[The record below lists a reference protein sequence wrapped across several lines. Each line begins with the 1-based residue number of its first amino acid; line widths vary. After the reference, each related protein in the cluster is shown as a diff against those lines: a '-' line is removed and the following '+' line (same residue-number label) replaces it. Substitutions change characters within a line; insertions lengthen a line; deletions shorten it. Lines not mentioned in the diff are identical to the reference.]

1 MRTSAATTTLAAPEL
16 DFTEPSITAA
26 RAVADAIARNGA
38 LQRDT
43 LLWVMEQAYGGSSAD
58 GHWALRDAYDMLELA
73 QVLHL
78 AKADLPAQ
86 PGACL
91 GALIELV
98 SNLPTHT
105 VRSEEQIELQ
115 QFSTPAPIA
124 YLATLAARI
133 APTDLVLE
141 PSAGTGLLA
150 TFAHRAGARLVLNEI
165 DPTRAAMLAAAFP
178 GVAVT
183 RHDAELIHDLLAPA
197 IQPTAVLINP
207 PFSRSIG
214 RHADPLAAFR
224 HLRAAL
230 ARLCSG
236 GRCAAI
242 LPDRVDTSSR
252 AWAKATEGCSLTLH
266 LELPANAYAKH
277 GTAQPVKIM
286 VLEKGRGGEAPLI
299 RCTTLADALVAIAA
313 CTPAPA
319 PAPASAS
326 VVRAP
331 TRLAR
336 RAETRS
342 LLGTLGSKSVLKAP
356 APKPLRQAH
365 QPIDYTVF
373 AEPVP
378 TGEVEGVYLPYR
390 PSRVAI
396 PCASAHP
403 TALVESMAMGSI
415 TAPRPT
421 YVPTLSQTVVEAK
434 LLSDAQ
440 LETLIYAGDAFER
453 DTAGRFSPSE
463 EGLSVIPDPE
473 GRAYRTGF
481 FLGDGTGVGK
491 GRQIASIIL
500 DQWLRGRRKHI
511 WISKTETLLE
521 DARRDWTAVGGLAL
535 DIQHLNQW
543 KLGTPIG
550 AGEGILF
557 LTYATLRSNR
567 GDKGTR
573 LQQIL
578 DWVGENHEGMVVF
591 DEAHEMAG
599 VAGGEGRF
607 GTKDGSDQGIAGV
620 RLQNLLPRA
629 RVLYVSA
636 TGASDVN
643 NLAYATRLGLWG
655 TGTAFADRRAFVE
668 SLRRGGI
675 AAMELIARDL
685 KMQGLYVA
693 RALSFAGVEYDV
705 LEHQLTTDQIEV
717 YDAYADA
724 WAIIHANL
732 RAALDATRV
741 TDSFSKDTYNSG
753 AKAAAL
759 SIFESTK
766 QRFFCQLLLGM
777 KLPALIPAIRADIDR
792 DESVVVQLVSTS
804 EAMLN
809 RALAALSAEER
820 ANLDIELSPREFL
833 MSYLMAAFPVRQMK
847 TFVDDT
853 GKTRSEPMSH
863 PDGRP
868 VLSQEALAMRDDL
881 VEQLCAL
888 PVIGSALDH
897 IIGHFGPEA
906 VAEVTGRSRRI
917 IMDAHGRQRV
927 ESRSS
932 RTNLAETDA
941 FMRGQKKILIFSD
954 AGGTGRSYHASLTA
968 ANRSRRNHYLLE
980 PGWRADA
987 AIQGL
992 GRTHRTHQASAP
1004 LFRPVSTDCR
1014 GERRFISTIA
1024 RRLDSLGALT
1034 RGQRQTG
1041 GQGLFDPRDNLE
1053 SDYAKES
1060 LEQWFRLLADG
1071 KLRSTTFAD
1080 FQRLTG
1086 LELEGEGGGLREDL
1100 PSIQRWLN
1108 RILALRI
1115 SLQNAIFDEYLGLI
1129 EARIETAREAGTLDI
1144 GVESINAE
1152 RITILDRT
1160 VIRRDAVSGAETEIL
1175 RLETEER
1182 YRPLALEKVLQLIGG
1197 DARPMVNRKSG
1208 KAAIRCST
1216 YSLTDDDGEIV
1227 RRFELVRPTRRERMR
1242 QDLLLETMWEDASEA
1257 EFAALWSS
1265 EVDEMQGKTRT
1276 STIYLVAGLLLPVWD
1291 RLPDG
1296 HVQVWRLTTDDGQSF
1311 LGRLVPAPI
1320 VPKLAAAFGIAATV
1334 TVSGEETA
1342 KHVLQ
1347 SGETAKVGDY
1357 CLKRSLVAGQQRLE
1371 LINWPHPRLAELK
1384 AAGCFTEIIQH
1395 KTRLFVPVSSATSI
1409 LERIAG

>member
-1 MRTSAATTTLAAPEL
+1 MHTSAAALEL
-16 DFTEPSITAA
+16 DFIEPSVTAA
-26 RAVADAIARNGA
+26 NAVCALLRKGDGMDRPGLLRA
-38 LQRDT
+38 
-43 LLWVMEQAYGGSSAD
+43 MESSYGSTAAD
-58 GHWALRDAYDMLELA
+58 GHWSLRDAYDVLELA

-78 AKADLPAQ
+78 AKLDLPQEPAE
-86 PGACL
+86 CL
-91 GALIELV
+91 AALTALTA
-98 SNLPTHT
+98 SLPTHT
-105 VRSEEQIELQ
+105 VRSEEQIALQ
-115 QFSTPAPIA
+115 QFSTPAAIG
-124 YLATLAARI
+124 YLAALAVRI
-133 APTDLVLE
+133 TTADTVLE

-150 TFAHRAGARLVLNEI
+150 VFASRAGAKLVLNEI
-165 DPTRAAMLAAAFP
+165 DPGRADMLQAAFP
-178 GVAVT
+178 TAPVS
-183 RHDAELIHDLLAPA
+183 RHDGELIDDLLPLS
-197 IQPTAVLINP
+197 IRPTVVLINP

-214 RHADPLAAFR
+214 RHADPLAALR

-230 ARLCSG
+230 KRLDAG

-252 AWAKATEGCSLTLH
+252 AWAKATDGCAITLH
-266 LELPANAYAKH
+266 VELPANAYAKH
-277 GTAQPVKIM
+277 GTSQIVKLI
-286 VLEKGRGGEAPLI
+286 VLEKGFRDDVAIVQCNSLGEA
-299 RCTTLADALVAIAA
+299 LATII
-313 CTPAPA
+313 
-319 PAPASAS
+319 ASAAS
-326 VVRAP
+326 VAETPRLSPARLAP
-331 TRLAR
+331 TRAR
-336 RAETRS
+336 AS
-342 LLGTLGSKSVLKAP
+342 LLGGLSSRLRLSAPIGKAAQSLGALDIA
-356 APKPLRQAH
+356 
-365 QPIDYTVF
+365 YTVF

-378 TGEVEGVYLPYR
+378 TGEAVGVYLPYR
-390 PSRVAI
+390 PSRIAI

-403 TALVESMAMGSI
+403 TALVESIAMGSI
-415 TAPRPT
+415 TAPRPS
-421 YVPTLSQTVVEAK
+421 YVPKLPAGVVDNRV
-434 LLSDAQ
+434 LSDAQ

-453 DTAGRFSPSE
+453 DISGLFKAAE
-463 EGLSVIPDPE
+463 EGLSLAPDQD
-473 GRAYRTGF
+473 GRPYRTGF
-481 FLGDGTGVGK
+481 FLGDGTGAGK
-491 GRQIASIIL
+491 GRQVAAIIL

-543 KLGTPIG
+543 KLGSAVG
-550 AGEGILF
+550 AAEGVLF

-567 GDKGTR
+567 GNKGTR

-578 DWVGENHEGMVVF
+578 DWVGDDFDGMMVF

-607 GTKDGSDQGIAGV
+607 GTRDGSDQGIAGV

-655 TGTAFADRRAFVE
+655 PTTAFADRRAFVD

-693 RALSFAGVEYDV
+693 RALSFAGVEYDI
-705 LEHQLTTDQIEV
+705 LEHRLTPDQVEV

-732 RAALDATRV
+732 RTALDATRV
-741 TDSFSKDTYNSG
+741 TDSFSNDTYNSG

-766 QRFFCQLLLGM
+766 QRFFGQILIGM
-777 KLPALIPAIRADIDR
+777 KLPSLIPAIRTDLAR
-792 DESVVVQLVSTS
+792 GESVVIQLVSTS

-809 RALAALSAEER
+809 RALAALNAEDR
-820 ANLDIELSPREFL
+820 ANLDIELSPKEFV
-833 MSYLMAAFPVRQMK
+833 MSYLTAAFPVRQMK

-853 GKTRSEPMSH
+853 GKTRSEPMSDE
-863 PDGRP
+863 DGRP
-868 VLSQEALAMRDDL
+868 IISQEALEMRDNL
-881 VEQLCAL
+881 VERFCSL
-888 PVIGSALDH
+888 PIVGSALDH
-897 IIGHFGPEA
+897 IIGHFGADA

-917 IMDAHGRQRV
+917 VIDAHGRQRI
-927 ESRSS
+927 ESRSP

-941 FMRGQKKILIFSD
+941 FMRNEKKILIFSD

-968 ANRSRRNHYLLE
+968 ENQSRRNHYLLE

-992 GRTHRTHQASAP
+992 GRTHRTHQATAP

-1060 LEQWFRLLADG
+1060 LETWFRLLADG
-1071 KLRSTTFAD
+1071 KLRSTTLGE
-1080 FQRLTG
+1080 FQTLTG
-1086 LELEGEGGGLREDL
+1086 LELEGEGGGLKEEL
-1100 PSIQRWLN
+1100 PPIQRWLN

-1115 SLQNAIFDEYLGLI
+1115 ALQNAIFDEYLGLI
-1129 EARIETAREAGTLDI
+1129 EARIEAAREAGTLDL

-1160 VIRRDAVSGAETEIL
+1160 VIRRDQTSGAETEIL

-1182 YRPLALEKVLQLIGG
+1182 YKPIPLDRALRILGD
-1197 DARPMVNRKSG
+1197 DARPIFNRKSG
-1208 KAAIRCST
+1208 RAAIRCST

-1227 RRFELVRPTRRERMR
+1227 RRYELVRPTRSERMR
-1242 QDLLLETMWEDASEA
+1242 QDLLLETMWEETSEE
-1257 EFAALWSS
+1257 EFSALWQA
-1265 EVDEMQGKTRT
+1265 EVEEMRDKTRT
-1276 STIYLVAGLLLPVWD
+1276 STLYLVAGLLLPVWD
-1291 RLPDG
+1291 RLPDD
-1296 HVQVWRLTTDDGQSF
+1296 HVQVWRLNTDDGQSF
-1311 LGRLVPAPI
+1311 LGRIVPAPL
-1320 VPKLAAAFGIAATV
+1320 VSKLADAFGINAAI
-1334 TVSGEETA
+1334 TVSGDDTA
-1342 KHVLQ
+1342 KHVMTT
-1347 SGETAKVGDY
+1347 GEISSVGPY
-1357 CLKRSLVAGQQRLE
+1357 RLKRSLVAGQQRLE
-1371 LINWPHPRLAELK
+1371 LLDWPHTRLAELK
-1384 AAGCFTEIIQH
+1384 AAGCFTDIIQH
-1395 KTRLFVPVSSATSI
+1395 RTRMFVPVANAAAVI
-1409 LERIAG
+1409 ERIAA

>member
-1 MRTSAATTTLAAPEL
+1 MRTSAAALEL

-26 RAVADAIARNGA
+26 KAVAHTIARNGT

-43 LLWVMEQAYGGSSAD
+43 LLWIMEQAYGGSSAD
-58 GHWALRDAYDMLELA
+58 GRWSIRDAYDMLELA
-73 QVLHL
+73 EVMLL
-78 AKADLPAQ
+78 ATADLPAA
-86 PGACL
+86 PDACL
-91 GALIELV
+91 AALVDLIAH
-98 SNLPTHT
+98 LPTHS
-105 VRSEEQIELQ
+105 VRSEEQIALQ

-124 YLATLAARI
+124 YLAALAARI
-133 APTDLVLE
+133 TATDLVLE

-150 TFAHRAGARLVLNEI
+150 VFARRAGARLVLNEI
-165 DPTRAAMLAAAFP
+165 DPRRAEMLEAAFP
-178 GVAVT
+178 GVPVT

-197 IQPTAVLINP
+197 IRPTAVLINP

-230 ARLCSG
+230 ARLSPG

-242 LPDRVDTSSR
+242 LPDRFDTSSR
-252 AWAKATEGCSLTLH
+252 AWAKATEGCTLTLH

-277 GTAQPVKIM
+277 GTNQTVKIM
-286 VLEKGRGGEAPLI
+286 VLEKGRGDHAELL
-299 RCTTLADALVAIAA
+299 RCATLGDALAAIVAA
-313 CTPAPA
+313 TPAPRA
-319 PAPASAS
+319 ASAPRPSTLQVRPAPRS
-326 VVRAP
+326 
-331 TRLAR
+331 
-336 RAETRS
+336 S
-342 LLGTLGSKSVLKAP
+342 LLGGLAGRPRLSAP
-356 APKPLRQAH
+356 APKVAPALAPK
-365 QPIDYTVF
+365 PIDYSVF
-373 AEPVP
+373 AEPLP
-378 TGEVEGVYLPYR
+378 TGEAVGVYLPYR
-390 PSRVAI
+390 PSRIAI
-396 PCASAHP
+396 GCAATHP
-403 TALVESMAMGSI
+403 TALVESIAMGSI
-415 TAPRPT
+415 TAPRPS
-421 YVPTLSQTVVEAK
+421 YVPTLPAAVVDAK

-453 DTAGRFSPSE
+453 DLPGLFGPAQ
-463 EGLSVIPDPE
+463 EGLSLTPDRD
-473 GRAYRTGF
+473 GRRYRTGF

-543 KLGTPIG
+543 KLGIPIG

-567 GDKGTR
+567 GDKATR

-578 DWVGENHEGMVVF
+578 DWLGDDYEGMVVF

-655 TGTAFADRRAFVE
+655 PGTAFADRRSFVD

-705 LEHQLTTDQIEV
+705 LEHQLTPDQIEV

-724 WAIIHANL
+724 WAVIHANL
-732 RAALDATRV
+732 RAALEATRV
-741 TDSFSKDTYNSG
+741 TDSFSKETYNSG
-753 AKAAAL
+753 AKAGAL
-759 SIFESTK
+759 SVFESTK

-777 KLPALIPAIRADIDR
+777 KLPALIPAIRADVDR
-792 DESVVVQLVSTS
+792 GESAVIQLVSTS
-804 EAMLN
+804 EAMLD
-809 RALAALSAEER
+809 RALAALTPEER

-833 MSYLMAAFPVRQMK
+833 MSYLKAAFPVRQMK
-847 TFVDDT
+847 TFVDDN
-853 GKTRSEPMSH
+853 GKTRSEPLS
-863 PDGRP
+863 DANGRP
-868 VLSQEALAMRDDL
+868 VFSQEALAMRDNL
-881 VEQLCAL
+881 IEQLCAL
-888 PVIGSALDH
+888 PVVGSALDH
-897 IIGHFGPEA
+897 IIGHFGTDA

-917 IMDAHGRQRV
+917 VVDAHGRQRV

-932 RTNLAETDA
+932 RTNLIETDA
-941 FMRGQKKILIFSD
+941 FMRGAKKILIFSD
-954 AGGTGRSYHASLTA
+954 AGGTGRSYHASLTCE
-968 ANRSRRNHYLLE
+968 NRTRRNHYLLE

-1060 LEQWFRLLADG
+1060 LVQWFRLLADG
-1071 KLRSTTFAD
+1071 KLRSTSLAE

-1086 LELEGEGGGLREDL
+1086 LELEGEGGGLKEDL
-1100 PSIQRWLN
+1100 PPIQRWLN

-1115 SLQNAIFDEYLGLI
+1115 ALQNAIFDEYLGLI
-1129 EARIETAREAGTLDI
+1129 EARVEAAREAGTLDL

-1160 VIRRDAVSGAETEIL
+1160 VIRRDATSGAETEIL

-1182 YRPLALEKVLQLIGG
+1182 YKPIALERAAQMLGD
-1197 DARPMVNRKSG
+1197 DARPIVNRKSG
-1208 KAAIRCST
+1208 KAAIRCNT

-1227 RRFELVRPTRRERMR
+1227 YRYELIRPTRTERMR
-1242 QDLLLETMWEDASEA
+1242 QDLLIETMWEEA
-1257 EFAALWSS
+1257 DEDEWAALWAA
-1265 EVDEMQGKTRT
+1265 EVAEMTGKTRT
-1276 STIYLVAGLLLPVWD
+1276 STLYLVTGLLLPVWD
-1291 RLPDG
+1291 RLPDD
-1296 HVQVWRLTTDDGQSF
+1296 HVQVWRLNTDDGQSL
-1311 LGRLVPAPI
+1311 LGRIVPAPL
-1320 VPKLAAAFGIAATV
+1320 VAKLADAFGIAATI
-1334 TVSGEETA
+1334 TVSGAETSD
-1342 KHVLQ
+1342 HVLS
-1347 SGETAKVGDY
+1347 SGEIATIGAY
-1357 CLKRSLVAGQQRLE
+1357 RLKRSLVGGQQRLE
-1371 LINWPHPRLAELK
+1371 LLDWPHTRLAELK
-1384 AAGCFTEIIQH
+1384 AVGCFTEIIQH
-1395 KTRLFVPVSSATSI
+1395 KTRMFVPVATAAAVI
-1409 LERIAG
+1409 DRIAA

>member
-1 MRTSAATTTLAAPEL
+1 MRTSAAALEL
-16 DFTEPSITAA
+16 DFTEPFITAA
-26 RAVADAIARNGA
+26 KAIAAVLRQGDG
-38 LQRDT
+38 LDRPG
-43 LLWVMEQAYGGSSAD
+43 LLRTMETVYGSTAAD
-58 GHWALRDAYDMLELA
+58 GHWSLRDAYDVLELA

-78 AKADLPAQ
+78 ATLHLPQESAE
-86 PGACL
+86 CL
-91 GALIELV
+91 AALTALTA
-98 SNLPTHT
+98 SLPTHS
-105 VRSEEQIELQ
+105 VRSEEQIALQ
-115 QFSTPAPIA
+115 QFSTPAAIG
-124 YLATLAARI
+124 YLAALAARI
-133 APTDLVLE
+133 TAADTVLE

-150 TFAHRAGARLVLNEI
+150 VFAARVGAKLVLNEI
-165 DPTRAAMLAAAFP
+165 DPARAAMLEAAFP
-178 GVAVT
+178 TAPIS
-183 RHDAELIHDLLAPA
+183 RHDGELIHDLLPLS
-197 IQPTAVLINP
+197 IRPTAVLINP
-207 PFSRSIG
+207 PFSRSMG

-230 ARLCSG
+230 KRLGAG

-252 AWAKATEGCSLTLH
+252 AWTKATEGCAITLH
-266 LELPANAYAKH
+266 VELPAKAYAKH
-277 GTAQPVKIM
+277 GTSQIVKLI
-286 VLEKGRGGEAPLI
+286 VLEKGSQDDVALI
-299 RCTTLADALVAIAA
+299 RCSSLAKVLAAISTAA
-313 CTPAPA
+313 TSLTAIPRRSP
-319 PAPASAS
+319 
-326 VVRAP
+326 VRLAP
-331 TRLAR
+331 TRAHG
-336 RAETRS
+336 S
-342 LLGTLGSKSVLKAP
+342 LLGNLSNRPRLSAPIAKAAPSLGALDISY
-356 APKPLRQAH
+356 
-365 QPIDYTVF
+365 DVF

-378 TGEVEGVYLPYR
+378 TGEAVGVYLPYR
-390 PSRVAI
+390 PSRIAI

-403 TALVESMAMGSI
+403 TALVESIAMGSI
-415 TAPRPT
+415 TAPRPS
-421 YVPTLSQTVVEAK
+421 YVPKLPTRVVADRV
-434 LLSDAQ
+434 LSDAQ

-453 DTAGRFSPSE
+453 DISGLFKAVE
-463 EGLSVIPDPE
+463 EGLSLAPDQD
-473 GRAYRTGF
+473 GRPYRTGF
-481 FLGDGTGVGK
+481 FLGDGTGAGK
-491 GRQIASIIL
+491 GRQVAAIIL

-511 WISKTETLLE
+511 WLSKTETLLE

-550 AGEGILF
+550 AAEGVLF

-578 DWVGENHEGMVVF
+578 DWVGNDFDGMMVF

-655 TGTAFADRRAFVE
+655 PTTAFADRRAFVD

-693 RALSFAGVEYDV
+693 RALSFAGVEYDI
-705 LEHQLTTDQIEV
+705 LEHRLTPDQIEV

-732 RAALDATRV
+732 RTALDATRV
-741 TDSFSKDTYNSG
+741 TDSFSNDTYNSG

-766 QRFFCQLLLGM
+766 QRFFGQILIGM
-777 KLPALIPAIRADIDR
+777 KLPSLIPAIRADLAR
-792 DESVVVQLVSTS
+792 GESVVIQLVSTS

-809 RALAALSAEER
+809 RALAALNAEDR
-820 ANLDIELSPREFL
+820 ANLDIELSPKEFV
-833 MSYLMAAFPVRQMK
+833 MSYLTAAFPVRQMK

-853 GKTRSEPMSH
+853 GKTRSEPMS
-863 PDGRP
+863 DGEGRP
-868 VLSQEALAMRDDL
+868 IFSQEAIEMRDNL
-881 VEQLCAL
+881 VERFCSL
-888 PVIGSALDH
+888 PIVGSALDH
-897 IIGHFGPEA
+897 IIGHFGSDA

-917 IMDAHGRQRV
+917 VVDAHGRQRI
-927 ESRSS
+927 ESRSP

-941 FMRGQKKILIFSD
+941 FMRNEKKILIFSD

-968 ANRSRRNHYLLE
+968 ENQSRRNHYLLE

-992 GRTHRTHQASAP
+992 GRTHRTHQATAP
-1004 LFRPVSTDCR
+1004 LFRPISTDCR

-1060 LEQWFRLLADG
+1060 LETWFRLLADG
-1071 KLRSTTFAD
+1071 KLRSTTLD
-1080 FQRLTG
+1080 EFQTLTG
-1086 LELEGEGGGLREDL
+1086 LELEGEGGGLKEEL
-1100 PSIQRWLN
+1100 PPIQRWLN

-1115 SLQNAIFDEYLGLI
+1115 ALQNAIFDEYLGLI
-1129 EARIETAREAGTLDI
+1129 EARIEAAREAGTLDL

-1160 VIRRDAVSGAETEIL
+1160 VIRRDETSGAETEIL

-1182 YRPLALEKVLQLIGG
+1182 YKPVPLDRALRILGD
-1197 DARPMVNRKSG
+1197 DARPIVNRKSG
-1208 KAAIRCST
+1208 RAAIRCST

-1227 RRFELVRPTRRERMR
+1227 RRYELVRPTRSERMR
-1242 QDLLLETMWEDASEA
+1242 QDLLLETMWEETSEE
-1257 EFAALWSS
+1257 EFSALWQA
-1265 EVDEMQGKTRT
+1265 EVEEMRDKTRT
-1276 STIYLVAGLLLPVWD
+1276 STLYLVAGLLLPVWD
-1291 RLPDG
+1291 RLPDD
-1296 HVQVWRLTTDDGQSF
+1296 HVQVWRLNTDDGQSF
-1311 LGRLVPAPI
+1311 LGRIVPAPL
-1320 VPKLAAAFGIAATV
+1320 VSKLADAFGINAAI
-1334 TVSGEETA
+1334 TVSGDDTA
-1342 KHVLQ
+1342 KHVMTT
-1347 SGETAKVGDY
+1347 GEISSVGAY
-1357 CLKRSLVAGQQRLE
+1357 RLKRSLVAGQQRLE
-1371 LINWPHPRLAELK
+1371 LLDWPHTRLAELK
-1384 AAGCFTEIIQH
+1384 AAGCFTDIIQH
-1395 KTRLFVPVSSATSI
+1395 RTRMFVPVAHAAAVI
-1409 LERIAG
+1409 ERITA

>member
-1 MRTSAATTTLAAPEL
+1 MRTSAAALEL

-26 RAVADAIARNGA
+26 KAVACAIAQNGS

-43 LLWVMEQAYGGSSAD
+43 LLWLMEQAYGSSSAD
-58 GHWALRDAYDMLELA
+58 GRWSLRDAYDMLELA
-73 QVLHL
+73 QVFHLERAILPSDPALCL
-78 AKADLPAQ
+78 AKLV
-86 PGACL
+86 
-91 GALIELV
+91 ELV
-98 SNLPTHT
+98 ANLPTHT

-124 YLATLAARI
+124 YLAAVAARI

-150 TFAHRAGARLVLNEI
+150 AFARRAGARLVLNEL
-165 DPTRAAMLAAAFP
+165 DPARAEMLEAAFP
-178 GVAVT
+178 DVSVT
-183 RHDAELIHDLLAPA
+183 RHDAELIHDMLAPN
-197 IQPTAVLINP
+197 IRPTAVLINP

-214 RHADPLAAFR
+214 RHADPLAALR

-230 ARLCSG
+230 MRLTPG

-242 LPDRVDTSSR
+242 LPYRVDTSSR
-252 AWAKATEGCSLTLH
+252 GWIKATEGCGLTLH
-266 LELPANAYAKH
+266 LLLPANAFAKH
-277 GTAQPVKIM
+277 GTGQAVKIM
-286 VLEKGRGGEAPLI
+286 LLEKGTSGHADVIACDTLQAALAHATAP
-299 RCTTLADALVAIAA
+299 RTLASPSQAPRPVRASSPSLLGGFAARPRLAAPVARPLVSIAA
-313 CTPAPA
+313 REIDYAVLDAPA
-319 PAPASAS
+319 PCGAA
-326 VVRAP
+326 V
-331 TRLAR
+331 
-336 RAETRS
+336 
-342 LLGTLGSKSVLKAP
+342 
-356 APKPLRQAH
+356 
-365 QPIDYTVF
+365 
-373 AEPVP
+373 
-378 TGEVEGVYLPYR
+378 GVYLPYR
-390 PSRVAI
+390 PSRIAI
-396 PCASAHP
+396 GCASEHP
-403 TALVESMAMGSI
+403 TALVESIAMGSI

-421 YVPTLSQTVVEAK
+421 YRPQLPTRIVDDLV
-434 LLSDAQ
+434 LSDAQ
-440 LETLIYAGDAFER
+440 LETLIYAGHAFER
-453 DTAGRFSPSE
+453 DLPGRFLPAE
-463 EGLSVIPDPE
+463 EGLSLTPDDAGQP
-473 GRAYRTGF
+473 YRTGF
-481 FLGDGTGVGK
+481 FLADGTGAGK
-491 GRQIASIIL
+491 GRQVASIIL
-500 DQWLRGRRKHI
+500 DQWLRGRRKHV

-521 DARRDWTAVGGLAL
+521 DARRDWTAVGGLPL

-543 KLGTPIG
+543 KLGTPVG
-550 AGEGILF
+550 AGEGVLF

-573 LQQIL
+573 LRQIL
-578 DWVGENHEGMVVF
+578 DWLGDDFDGMIVF

-607 GTKDGSDQGIAGV
+607 GSKDGSDQGIAGV

-655 TGTAFADRRAFVE
+655 PGTAFADRKAFVE

-675 AAMELIARDL
+675 AALELIARDL
-685 KMQGLYVA
+685 KMQGLYAA
-693 RALSFAGVEYDV
+693 RALSFAGVEYDI
-705 LEHQLTTDQIEV
+705 LEHRLTPDQIGV

-732 RAALDATRV
+732 RAALDATRI

-766 QRFFCQLLLGM
+766 QRFFGQLLIGM
-777 KLPALIPAIRADIDR
+777 KLPSLIPAMREDLARGD
-792 DESVVVQLVSTS
+792 SVVIQLVSTS
-804 EAMLN
+804 EAMLD
-809 RALAALSAEER
+809 RALAGLDAQER

-833 MSYLMAAFPVRQMK
+833 MDYLTAAFPVRQMK

-853 GKTRSEPMSH
+853 GKTRSEPMVDQ
-863 PDGRP
+863 DGRP
-868 VLSQEALAMRDDL
+868 VLSQEAVQMRDDL
-881 VEQLCAL
+881 LEQLCAL
-888 PVIGSALDH
+888 PIVGSALDH
-897 IIGHFGPEA
+897 IIGHFGTDA

-917 IMDAHGRQRV
+917 VVDMAGRQRI
-927 ESRSS
+927 ENRSP
-932 RTNLAETDA
+932 RTNLVETDA
-941 FMRGQKKILIFSD
+941 FMRGAKKILIFSD
-954 AGGTGRSYHASLTA
+954 AGGTGRSYHASLSTE
-968 ANRSRRNHYLLE
+968 NRSRRIHYLLE

-1053 SDYAKES
+1053 SDYAKEA
-1060 LEQWFRLLADG
+1060 LETWFRLLAEG
-1071 KLRSTTFAD
+1071 KLRSVTFGE
-1080 FQRLTG
+1080 FQQLTG
-1086 LELEGEGGGLREDL
+1086 LDLEGEGGGLKEEL
-1100 PSIQRWLN
+1100 PPIQRWLN

-1115 SLQNAIFDEYLGLI
+1115 ALQNAIFDEYLGLI
-1129 EARIETAREAGTLDI
+1129 EARVEAAREAGTLDL

-1160 VIRRDAVSGAETEIL
+1160 VIRRDPVSGAETEIL

-1182 YRPLALEKVLQLIGG
+1182 YKPLALDRALRMLGE
-1197 DARPMVNRKSG
+1197 DSRPMVNRKSG
-1208 KAAIRCST
+1208 RAAIRCST
-1216 YSLTDDDGEIV
+1216 FSLTDDDGEIV
-1227 RRFELVRPTRRERMR
+1227 RRYELIRPTRTERMR
-1242 QDLLLETMWEDASEA
+1242 QDLLLETMWEEASEEEFSGVWSA
-1257 EFAALWSS
+1257 EV
-1265 EVDEMQGKTRT
+1265 EEMRGKTRT
-1276 STIYLVAGLLLPVWD
+1276 STIYLVTGLLLPVWD
-1291 RLPDG
+1291 RLPDD

-1320 VPKLAAAFGIAATV
+1320 VPKLAEAFGIAATI
-1334 TVSGEETA
+1334 TVSGDETA
-1342 KHVLQ
+1342 KHVMT
-1347 SGETAKVGDY
+1347 SGEISTVGAY
-1357 CLKRSLVAGQQRLE
+1357 RLKRSLVAGQQRLE
-1371 LINWPHPRLAELK
+1371 LLDWPHTRLAELK

-1395 KTRLFVPVSSATSI
+1395 KTRLFVPVAEAAVV
-1409 LERIAG
+1409 LDRITD

>member
-1 MRTSAATTTLAAPEL
+1 MRTSAAALEL

-26 RAVADAIARNGA
+26 KAVAAAIARNSS

-43 LLWVMEQAYGGSSAD
+43 LLWVMEQAYGASSAD
-58 GHWALRDAYDMLELA
+58 GRWSLRDAYDMLELA
-73 QVLHL
+73 QVFHL
-78 AKADLPAQ
+78 ETAVLPAA
-86 PGACL
+86 PASCL
-91 GALIELV
+91 AELV
-98 SNLPTHT
+98 ELVANLPTHT

-124 YLATLAARI
+124 YLASVVARI
-133 APTDLVLE
+133 GPTDLVLE

-150 TFAHRAGARLVLNEI
+150 AFARRAGARLVLNEL
-165 DPTRAAMLAAAFP
+165 DPARAEMLRAAFP
-178 GVAVT
+178 GTTVT
-183 RHDAELIHDLLAPA
+183 RHDAELIHDLLAPS
-197 IQPTAVLINP
+197 IRPTAVLINP

-230 ARLCSG
+230 MRLAPG

-252 AWAKATEGCSLTLH
+252 AWMKATEGCGLTLH
-266 LELPANAYAKH
+266 LALPANAYAKH
-277 GTAQPVKIM
+277 GTGQAVKIM
-286 VLEKGRGGEAPLI
+286 LLEKGISGH
-299 RCTTLADALVAIAA
+299 ADLVACDTLETALA
-313 CTPAPA
+313 HATTPRELASPAPSSR
-319 PAPASAS
+319 PMRTSSP
-326 VVRAP
+326 
-331 TRLAR
+331 
-336 RAETRS
+336 S
-342 LLGTLGSKSVLKAP
+342 LLGGLAARPRLAAP
-356 APKPLRQAH
+356 VARQIASIEARD
-365 QPIDYTVF
+365 IDYTVL
-373 AEPVP
+373 ADPAPV
-378 TGEVEGVYLPYR
+378 GGAVGVYLPYR
-390 PSRVAI
+390 PSRIAI
-396 PCASAHP
+396 GCASEHP
-403 TALVESMAMGSI
+403 TALVESLAMGSI
-415 TAPRPT
+415 TAPRPSFR
-421 YVPTLSQTVVEAK
+421 PQLPARVVDDK
-434 LLSDAQ
+434 VLSDAQ
-440 LETLIYAGDAFER
+440 LETLIYASDAFER
-453 DTAGRFSPSE
+453 DLPGRFLPAE
-463 EGLSVIPDPE
+463 EGLSLTPDDAGQP
-473 GRAYRTGF
+473 YRTGF
-481 FLGDGTGVGK
+481 FLADGTGAGK
-491 GRQIASIIL
+491 GRQVASIIL
-500 DQWLRGRRKHI
+500 DQWLRGRRKHV

-543 KLGTPIG
+543 KLGTPVG
-550 AGEGILF
+550 AAEGVLF

-573 LQQIL
+573 LRQIL
-578 DWVGENHEGMVVF
+578 DWLGDGFDGMIVF

-655 TGTAFADRRAFVE
+655 PGTAFADRKVFVE

-675 AAMELIARDL
+675 AALELIARDL
-685 KMQGLYVA
+685 KTQGLYAA
-693 RALSFAGVEYDV
+693 RALSFAGVEYDI
-705 LEHQLTTDQIEV
+705 LEHRLTPDQIGV

-732 RAALDATRV
+732 RAALDATRI
-741 TDSFSKDTYNSG
+741 TDSFSKETYNSG

-766 QRFFCQLLLGM
+766 QRFFGQLLIGM
-777 KLPALIPAIRADIDR
+777 KLPSLIPAMREDLARGD
-792 DESVVVQLVSTS
+792 SVVVQLVSTS

-809 RALAALSAEER
+809 RALAGLGAEER

-833 MSYLMAAFPVRQMK
+833 MDYLTAAFPVRQMK
-847 TFVDDT
+847 TFMDDT
-853 GKTRSEPMSH
+853 GKTRSEPMV
-863 PDGRP
+863 DEEGLP
-868 VLSQEALAMRDDL
+868 VLSQEALRMRDDMI
-881 VEQLCAL
+881 EQLCAL
-888 PVIGSALDH
+888 PIVGSALDH
-897 IIGHFGPEA
+897 IIGHFGTDA
-906 VAEVTGRSRRI
+906 VAEVTGRSRRVVVD
-917 IMDAHGRQRV
+917 MTGRQRI
-927 ESRSS
+927 ENRSP

-941 FMRGQKKILIFSD
+941 FMRGAKKILIFSD

-968 ANRSRRNHYLLE
+968 ENRSRRIHYLLE

-1053 SDYAKES
+1053 SDYAKEA
-1060 LEQWFRLLADG
+1060 LETWFRLLAEG
-1071 KLRSTTFAD
+1071 KLRSVNFGD
-1080 FQRLTG
+1080 FQQLTG
-1086 LELEGEGGGLREDL
+1086 LDLEGEGGGLKEEL
-1100 PSIQRWLN
+1100 PPIQRWLN

-1115 SLQNAIFDEYLGLI
+1115 ALQNAIFDEYLGLI
-1129 EARIETAREAGTLDI
+1129 EARVEAAREAGTLDV
-1144 GVESINAE
+1144 GVESITAE
-1152 RITILDRT
+1152 RITILERT
-1160 VIRRDAVSGAETEIL
+1160 VIRRDPVTGAETEIL

-1182 YRPLALEKVLQLIGG
+1182 YKPMPLDRALRILGE

-1216 YSLTDDDGEIV
+1216 FSLTDDEGEIV
-1227 RRFELVRPTRRERMR
+1227 RRYELVRPTRSERMR
-1242 QDLLLETMWEDASEA
+1242 QDLFLETMWEETNEE
-1257 EFAALWSS
+1257 EFAGLWSA
-1265 EVDEMQGKTRT
+1265 EVEEMRGKTRS
-1276 STIYLVAGLLLPVWD
+1276 STIYLVTGLLLPVWD
-1291 RLPDG
+1291 RLPDD

-1320 VPKLAAAFGIAATV
+1320 VPKLAEAFGMAATI
-1334 TVSGEETA
+1334 TVSGAETA
-1342 KHVLQ
+1342 KHVITT
-1347 SGETAKVGDY
+1347 GEISTIGAY
-1357 CLKRSLVAGQQRLE
+1357 RLKRSLVAGQQRLE
-1371 LINWPHPRLAELK
+1371 LLDWPHTRLAELK

-1395 KTRLFVPVSSATSI
+1395 KTRLFVPVGQASAVI
-1409 LERIAG
+1409 ERITA

>member
-1 MRTSAATTTLAAPEL
+1 MRTSASALEL

-26 RAVADAIARNGA
+26 RAVADTIARNGS
-38 LQRDT
+38 LTRET
-43 LLWVMEQAYGGSSAD
+43 LLWVMETAYGCSSAD
-58 GHWALRDAYDMLELA
+58 GRWSLRDAYDMLELA
-73 QVLHL
+73 QVLYL
-78 AKADLPAQ
+78 EGADLPTA
-86 PGACL
+86 PLTCL
-91 GALIELV
+91 AALMDLV
-98 SNLPTHT
+98 AGLPTHT
-105 VRSEEQIELQ
+105 VRSEEQIALQ
-115 QFSTPAPIA
+115 QFSTPVPIA

-133 APTDLVLE
+133 ASTDVVLE

-150 TFAHRAGARLVLNEI
+150 VFARRIGARLILNEL
-165 DPTRAAMLAAAFP
+165 DPARAGMLEAAFP
-178 GVAVT
+178 GFPVS
-183 RHDAELIHDLLAPA
+183 RHDGELIHDLLPRS
-197 IQPTAVLINP
+197 ISPTAVLVNP

-230 ARLCSG
+230 MRLAPG

-242 LPDRVDTSSR
+242 LPDRADTSSR
-252 AWAKATEGCSLTLH
+252 AWSKAIEGCALTLH
-266 LELPANAYAKH
+266 LELPGNAYAKH
-277 GTAQPVKIM
+277 GTSQTVKIM
-286 VLEKGRGGEAPLI
+286 VLEKGTGDHAELI
-299 RCTTLADALVAIAA
+299 RSGSLAEALAAI
-313 CTPAPA
+313 T
-319 PAPASAS
+319 
-326 VVRAP
+326 AP
-331 TRLAR
+331 TAPVRVPSVQHLAR
-336 RAETRS
+336 PSARGS
-342 LLGTLGSKSVLKAP
+342 LLGGLANKPRLTAP
-356 APKPLRQAH
+356 SPKVAQSLAAVD
-365 QPIDYTVF
+365 ITYTVF
-373 AEPVP
+373 AEPVS
-378 TGEVEGVYLPYR
+378 TGEAVGVYLPYR

-396 PCASAHP
+396 PCSSAHP
-403 TALVESMAMGSI
+403 TALVESIAMGSI
-415 TAPRPT
+415 TAPRPS
-421 YVPTLSQTVVEAK
+421 YVPRLPTQVVDSK
-434 LLSDAQ
+434 VLSDAQ

-453 DTAGRFSPSE
+453 DIPGLFEPVE
-463 EGLSVIPDPE
+463 EGLSLTPDEE
-473 GRAYRTGF
+473 GRPYRTGF
-481 FLGDGTGVGK
+481 FLGDGTGAGK
-491 GRQIASIIL
+491 GRQVAAIIL

-543 KLGTPIG
+543 KLGKPVG
-550 AGEGILF
+550 AAEGVLF

-578 DWVGENHEGMVVF
+578 EWVGDDYDGMVVF

-629 RVLYVSA
+629 CVLYVSA

-655 TGTAFADRRAFVE
+655 PGTAFADRRTFVD

-685 KMQGLYVA
+685 KMQGLYVS
-693 RALSFAGVEYDV
+693 RALSFAGVEYDI
-705 LEHQLTTDQIEV
+705 LEHRLTPDQIEV

-741 TDSFSKDTYNSG
+741 TDSFSNDTYNSG
-753 AKAAAL
+753 AKSAAL

-766 QRFFCQLLLGM
+766 QRFFCQLLIGM
-777 KLPALIPAIRADIDR
+777 KLPSLIPAMHADLAR
-792 DESVVVQLVSTS
+792 GESVVIQLVSTS

-809 RALAALSAEER
+809 RALAALSVEER
-820 ANLDIELSPREFL
+820 ANLDIELSPREFV
-833 MSYLMAAFPVRQMK
+833 MSYLTAAFPVRQMK
-847 TFVDDT
+847 TYVDDT
-853 GKTRSEPMSH
+853 GKTRSEPMSDE
-863 PDGRP
+863 DGRP
-868 VLSQEALAMRDDL
+868 VFSQEALEMRDNL
-881 VEQLCAL
+881 LEQLCAL
-888 PVIGSALDH
+888 PVVGSALDH
-897 IIGHFGPEA
+897 VIGHFGTDA
-906 VAEVTGRSRRI
+906 VAEVTGRSRRV

-941 FMRGQKKILIFSD
+941 FMRGAKKILIFSD

-968 ANRSRRNHYLLE
+968 ENQSRRNHYLLE

-992 GRTHRTHQASAP
+992 GRTHRTHQATAP

-1060 LEQWFRLLADG
+1060 LETWFRLLADG
-1071 KLRSTTFAD
+1071 KLRSTTLD
-1080 FQRLTG
+1080 EFQKLTG
-1086 LELEGEGGGLREDL
+1086 LELEGEGGGLKEDL
-1100 PSIQRWLN
+1100 PPIQRWLN

-1115 SLQNAIFDEYLGLI
+1115 ALQNAIFDEYLGLI
-1129 EARIETAREAGTLDI
+1129 EARIEAAREAGTLDL

-1160 VIRRDAVSGAETEIL
+1160 VIRRDQTSSAETEIL

-1182 YRPLALEKVLQLIGG
+1182 YKPVPLDRALRMLGDDSRPI
-1197 DARPMVNRKSG
+1197 VNRKSG

-1227 RRFELVRPTRRERMR
+1227 RRYELVRPTRTERMR
-1242 QDLLLETMWEDASEA
+1242 QDLLLETMWEETTEE
-1257 EFAALWSS
+1257 EFSALWQA
-1265 EVDEMQGKTRT
+1265 EVEEMQGKIRT
-1276 STIYLVAGLLLPVWD
+1276 NTLYLVTGLLLPVWD
-1291 RLPDG
+1291 RLPDD
-1296 HVQVWRLTTDDGQSF
+1296 HVQVWRLNTEDGQSF
-1311 LGRLVPAPI
+1311 LGRIVPAPL
-1320 VPKLAAAFGIAATV
+1320 VSKLADAFGIAATI

-1342 KHVLQ
+1342 KHVMTT
-1347 SGETAKVGDY
+1347 GEISSVGAY
-1357 CLKRSLVAGQQRLE
+1357 RLKRSLVAGQQRLE
-1371 LINWPHPRLAELK
+1371 LLDWPHTHLAELK

-1395 KTRLFVPVSSATSI
+1395 KTRLFVPVATAVAVI
-1409 LERIAG
+1409 DRITA

>member
-1 MRTSAATTTLAAPEL
+1 MRTSAAALEL
-16 DFTEPSITAA
+16 DFTEPSIAAAKAVCAALRMGEGVDRPALLRAMEMAYGSTAA
-26 RAVADAIARNGA
+26 EGD
-38 LQRDT
+38 
-43 LLWVMEQAYGGSSAD
+43 WS
-58 GHWALRDAYDMLELA
+58 LREAYDALELA
-73 QVLHL
+73 QVLLL
-78 AKADLPAQ
+78 ADTDLPDS
-86 PGACL
+86 PPACLAAL
-91 GALIELV
+91 GALTAA
-98 SNLPTHT
+98 LPTHT
-105 VRSEEQIELQ
+105 VRSEDQIALQ

-133 APTDLVLE
+133 TAGDRVLE

-150 TFAHRAGARLVLNEI
+150 IFAARRGASLILNEL
-165 DPTRAAMLAAAFP
+165 DPARAAMLRAAFP
-178 GVAVT
+178 QAPVT
-183 RHDAELIHDLLAPA
+183 CHDGELINDLLPRSIA
-197 IQPTAVLINP
+197 PTAVLINP

-214 RHADPLAAFR
+214 RHADPLAALR

-230 ARLCSG
+230 MRLEAG

-242 LPDRVDTSSR
+242 LPDRVDTSSS
-252 AWAKATEGCSLTLH
+252 AWSKATESCVLTLH
-266 LELPANAYAKH
+266 IELPANAYAKH
-277 GTAQPVKIM
+277 GTSQSVKIM
-286 VLEKGRGGEAPLI
+286 VLEKGTGDDAEI
-299 RCTTLADALVAIAA
+299 VRCGALADALAAILERPVGVAVP
-313 CTPAPA
+313 TGPL
-319 PAPASAS
+319 
-326 VVRAP
+326 VLRANP
-331 TRLAR
+331 ERPRGA
-336 RAETRS
+336 
-342 LLGTLGSKSVLKAP
+342 LLGGLSSRPRLTAPSAKAEQSL
-356 APKPLRQAH
+356 ASLDIA
-365 QPIDYTVF
+365 YTVF
-373 AEPVP
+373 ADPVP
-378 TGEVEGVYLPYR
+378 TGAAVGVYLPYR
-390 PSRVAI
+390 PSRIAI

-403 TALVESMAMGSI
+403 TDLVESIAMGSI
-415 TAPRPT
+415 TAPRPS
-421 YVPTLSQTVVEAK
+421 YVPQLSARVVDGK
-434 LLSDAQ
+434 VLSDAQ

-453 DTAGRFSPSE
+453 DISGLFTAAE
-463 EGLSVIPDPE
+463 EGLSLTPDE
-473 GRAYRTGF
+473 SGRPYRTGF
-481 FLGDGTGVGK
+481 FLGDGTGAGK
-491 GRQIASIIL
+491 GRQVAAIIL

-521 DARRDWTAVGGLAL
+521 DARRDWAAVGGLAL

-543 KLGTPIG
+543 KLGTAIG
-550 AGEGILF
+550 AAEGVLF

-578 DWVGENHEGMVVF
+578 DWVGTDFDGMMVF

-655 TGTAFADRRAFVE
+655 PGTAFADRRAFVD

-685 KMQGLYVA
+685 KMQGLYAA
-693 RALSFAGVEYDV
+693 RALSFAGVEYDI
-705 LEHQLTTDQIEV
+705 LEHRLTPDQIEV

-724 WAIIHANL
+724 WAVIHANL
-732 RAALDATRV
+732 RTALDATRV
-741 TDSFSKDTYNSG
+741 TDSFSNDTYNSG
-753 AKAAAL
+753 AKSAAL

-766 QRFFCQLLLGM
+766 QRFFCQLLIGM
-777 KLPALIPAIRADIDR
+777 KLPSLIPAIRADIAR
-792 DESVVVQLVSTS
+792 GESVVIQLVSTS

-809 RALAALSAEER
+809 RALAALSPEER
-820 ANLDIELSPREFL
+820 ANLDIELSPKEFVT
-833 MSYLMAAFPVRQMK
+833 SYLTAAFPIRQMK

-853 GKTRSEPMSH
+853 GKTRSEPLSDA
-863 PDGRP
+863 DGNP
-868 VLSQEALAMRDDL
+868 VFSQEALLLRDTL
-881 VEQLCAL
+881 IEQFCAL
-888 PVIGSALDH
+888 PIVGSALDH
-897 IIGHFGPEA
+897 IIGHFGTDA

-917 IMDAHGRQRV
+917 VVDAHGRQRI
-927 ESRSS
+927 ESRSP
-932 RTNLAETDA
+932 RTNLTETDA
-941 FMRGQKKILIFSD
+941 FMRGAKKILIFSD

-968 ANRSRRNHYLLE
+968 QNQSRRNHYLLE

-992 GRTHRTHQASAP
+992 GRTHRTHQATAP

-1060 LEQWFRLLADG
+1060 LEMWFRLLADG
-1071 KLRSTTFAD
+1071 KLRSTTLGD

-1086 LELEGEGGGLREDL
+1086 LELEGEGGGLKEDL
-1100 PSIQRWLN
+1100 PPIQRWLN

-1115 SLQNAIFDEYLGLI
+1115 GLQNAIFDEYLGLI
-1129 EARIETAREAGTLDI
+1129 EARIEAAREAGTLDL

-1160 VIRRDAVSGAETEIL
+1160 VIRRDQTSGAETEIL

-1182 YRPLALEKVLQLIGG
+1182 YKPVPLERAIRMLG
-1197 DARPMVNRKSG
+1197 DDCVPIVNRKSG

-1227 RRFELVRPTRRERMR
+1227 RRYELVRPTRSERMR
-1242 QDLLLETMWEDASEA
+1242 QDLLLETMWEETTEA
-1257 EFAALWSS
+1257 EFSQLWQA
-1265 EVDEMQGKTRT
+1265 EVEEMQDKTRT
-1276 STIYLVAGLLLPVWD
+1276 STLYLVAGLLLPVWD
-1291 RLPDG
+1291 RLPDD
-1296 HVQVWRLTTDDGQSF
+1296 HVQVWRLNTDDGQSF
-1311 LGRLVPAPI
+1311 LGRIVPAPL
-1320 VPKLAAAFGIAATV
+1320 VSKLADAFGIAATI
-1334 TVSGEETA
+1334 TVSGEDMA
-1342 KHVLQ
+1342 KHVM
-1347 SGETAKVGDY
+1347 STGEISTVGAY
-1357 CLKRSLVAGQQRLE
+1357 RLKRSLVAGQQRLE
-1371 LINWPHPRLAELK
+1371 LLDWPHTRLAELK
-1384 AAGCFTEIIQH
+1384 AAGCFTDIIQH
-1395 KTRLFVPVSSATSI
+1395 KTRMFLPVASAASI
-1409 LERIAG
+1409 IGRIIG

>member
-1 MRTSAATTTLAAPEL
+1 MRNSAADLEL
-16 DFTEPSITAA
+16 DFTEPSTTAA
-26 RAVADAIARNGA
+26 KAVCAV
-38 LQRDT
+38 LQQGKGLDRPA
-43 LLWVMEQAYGGSSAD
+43 LLWAMETAYGTTAAD
-58 GHWALRDAYDMLELA
+58 GGWSLRDAYDVLELA
-73 QVLHL
+73 QVLYL
-78 AKADLPAQ
+78 TTAALPAD
-86 PGACL
+86 PMKCL
-91 GALIELV
+91 AALTALTA
-98 SNLPTHT
+98 SLPTHT
-105 VRSEEQIELQ
+105 VRSEEQIALQ

-133 APTDLVLE
+133 TATDTVLE

-150 TFAHRAGARLVLNEI
+150 VFAARTGASLVLNEI
-165 DPTRAAMLAAAFP
+165 DPARADMLQGAFP
-178 GVAVT
+178 TAPVS
-183 RHDAELIHDLLAPA
+183 RHDGELIHDLLPRSTA
-197 IQPTAVLINP
+197 PTAVLINP
-207 PFSRSIG
+207 PFSRSLG

-230 ARLCSG
+230 MRLGEG

-252 AWAKATEGCSLTLH
+252 AWGKATEGFALTLH
-266 LELPANAYAKH
+266 IELPANAYAKH
-277 GTAQPVKIM
+277 GTSQAVKIM
-286 VLEKGRGGEAPLI
+286 VLEKSSGDRADIMQCNSLAEALGAIIARTTSDRPSARPLAFRPDPARPRG
-299 RCTTLADALVAIAA
+299 
-313 CTPAPA
+313 
-319 PAPASAS
+319 
-326 VVRAP
+326 
-331 TRLAR
+331 
-336 RAETRS
+336 S
-342 LLGTLGSKSVLKAP
+342 LLGGLSSRPRLSAPCPKA
-356 APKPLRQAH
+356 AQSLAALD
-365 QPIDYTVF
+365 ITYEVF

-378 TGEVEGVYLPYR
+378 TGEAMGVYLPYR
-390 PSRVAI
+390 PSRIAI

-403 TALVESMAMGSI
+403 TDLVESIAMGSI
-415 TAPRPT
+415 TAPRPS
-421 YVPTLSQTVVEAK
+421 YIPKLSASVVDAK
-434 LLSDAQ
+434 VLSDAQ

-453 DTAGRFSPSE
+453 DISGLFKTVE
-463 EGLSVIPDPE
+463 EGLSLTPAED
-473 GRAYRTGF
+473 GRPYRTGF
-481 FLGDGTGVGK
+481 FLGDGTGAGK
-491 GRQIASIIL
+491 GRQVAAIIL

-550 AGEGILF
+550 AAEGILF

-578 DWVGENHEGMVVF
+578 DWVGDDYEGMIVF

-607 GTKDGSDQGIAGV
+607 GTKEGSDQGIAGV

-655 TGTAFADRRAFVE
+655 PTTAFADRRAFVD

-693 RALSFAGVEYDV
+693 RALSFAGVEYDI
-705 LEHQLTTDQIEV
+705 LEHRLTPDQIEV
-717 YDAYADA
+717 YDAYAVA
-724 WAIIHANL
+724 WAVIHANL
-732 RAALDATRV
+732 RTALDATRV
-741 TDSFSKDTYNSG
+741 TDSFSNDTYNSG

-766 QRFFCQLLLGM
+766 QRFFCQLLIGM
-777 KLPALIPAIRADIDR
+777 KLPSLIPAIRADLAR
-792 DESVVVQLVSTS
+792 GESVVIQLVSTS

-820 ANLDIELSPREFL
+820 ANLDIELSPKEFVT
-833 MSYLMAAFPVRQMK
+833 SYLTAAFPVRQMK

-853 GKTRSEPMSH
+853 GKTRSEPMSDE
-863 PDGRP
+863 DGNP
-868 VLSQEALAMRDDL
+868 VFSQEALALRENL
-881 VEQLCAL
+881 IEQFCAL
-888 PVIGSALDH
+888 PIVGSALDH
-897 IIGHFGPEA
+897 IIGHFGTDA
-906 VAEVTGRSRRI
+906 VAEVTGRSRRVVI
-917 IMDAHGRQRV
+917 DAQGRQRI
-927 ESRSS
+927 ESRSP
-932 RTNLAETDA
+932 RTNLAETDS
-941 FMRGQKKILIFSD
+941 FMRGAKKILIFSD
-954 AGGTGRSYHASLTA
+954 AGGTGRSYHASLTCE
-968 ANRSRRNHYLLE
+968 NQSRRNHYLLE

-992 GRTHRTHQASAP
+992 GRTHRTHQATAP

-1053 SDYAKES
+1053 SGYAKES
-1060 LEQWFRLLADG
+1060 LEMWFRLLADG
-1071 KLRSTTFAD
+1071 KLRSTTLGD
-1080 FQRLTG
+1080 FQKLTG
-1086 LELEGEGGGLREDL
+1086 LELEGEGGGLKEEL
-1100 PSIQRWLN
+1100 PPIQRWLN

-1115 SLQNAIFDEYLGLI
+1115 GLQNAIFDEYLGLI
-1129 EARIETAREAGTLDI
+1129 EARIEAAREAGTLDL

-1160 VIRRDAVSGAETEIL
+1160 VIRRDQTSGAETEIL

-1182 YRPLALEKVLQLIGG
+1182 YKPMPLPSALRILGE
-1197 DARPMVNRKSG
+1197 DARPIVNRKSG

-1227 RRFELVRPTRRERMR
+1227 RRYELVRPTRTERMR
-1242 QDLLLETMWEDASEA
+1242 QDLLAETMWEETSEA
-1257 EFAALWSS
+1257 EFSALWQA
-1265 EVDEMQGKTRT
+1265 EFEEMQGKTRT
-1276 STIYLVAGLLLPVWD
+1276 NTLYLVAGLLLPVWD
-1291 RLPDG
+1291 QLPDD
-1296 HVQVWRLTTDDGQSF
+1296 HVQVWRLNTDDGQSF
-1311 LGRLVPAPI
+1311 LGRIVPAPL
-1320 VPKLAAAFGIAATV
+1320 VSKLADAFGIAATI
-1334 TVSGEETA
+1334 TVSGEDSA
-1342 KHVLQ
+1342 RHVMTT
-1347 SGETAKVGDY
+1347 GEISTVGAY
-1357 CLKRSLVAGQQRLE
+1357 RLKRSLVAGQQRLE
-1371 LINWPHPRLAELK
+1371 LLDWPHTRLAELK
-1384 AAGCFTEIIQH
+1384 AAGCFTDIIQH
-1395 KTRLFVPVSSATSI
+1395 KTRIFVPVASAAAVI
-1409 LERIAG
+1409 ARITA

>member
-1 MRTSAATTTLAAPEL
+1 MRTSASALEL

-26 RAVADAIARNGA
+26 RAVADTIARNGS
-38 LQRDT
+38 LTRET
-43 LLWVMEQAYGGSSAD
+43 LLWVMETAYGCSSAD
-58 GHWALRDAYDMLELA
+58 GRWSLRDAYDMLELA
-73 QVLHL
+73 QVLYL
-78 AKADLPAQ
+78 EGADLPTA
-86 PGACL
+86 PLTCL
-91 GALIELV
+91 AALTDLV
-98 SNLPTHT
+98 AGLPTHT
-105 VRSEEQIELQ
+105 VRSEEQIALQ
-115 QFSTPAPIA
+115 QFSTPVPIA

-133 APTDLVLE
+133 ASTDVVLE

-150 TFAHRAGARLVLNEI
+150 VFARRIGARLILNEL
-165 DPTRAAMLAAAFP
+165 DPARAGMLEAAFP
-178 GVAVT
+178 GFPVS
-183 RHDAELIHDLLAPA
+183 RHDGELIHDLLPRS
-197 IQPTAVLINP
+197 ISPTAVLVNP

-230 ARLCSG
+230 MRLAPG

-252 AWAKATEGCSLTLH
+252 AWSKAIEGCALTLH
-266 LELPANAYAKH
+266 LELPGNAYAKH
-277 GTAQPVKIM
+277 GTSQTVKIM
-286 VLEKGRGGEAPLI
+286 VLEKGTGDHAELI
-299 RCTTLADALVAIAA
+299 RSGSLAEALAAI
-313 CTPAPA
+313 T
-319 PAPASAS
+319 
-326 VVRAP
+326 AP
-331 TRLAR
+331 TAPVRVPSVQHLAR
-336 RAETRS
+336 PSARGS
-342 LLGTLGSKSVLKAP
+342 LLGGLANKPRLTAP
-356 APKPLRQAH
+356 SPKVAQSLSAVD
-365 QPIDYTVF
+365 ITYTVF
-373 AEPVP
+373 AEPVS
-378 TGEVEGVYLPYR
+378 TGEAVGVYLPYR

-396 PCASAHP
+396 PCSSAHP
-403 TALVESMAMGSI
+403 TALVESIAMGSI
-415 TAPRPT
+415 TAPRPS
-421 YVPTLSQTVVEAK
+421 YVPRLPTQVIDSKV
-434 LLSDAQ
+434 LSDAQ

-453 DTAGRFSPSE
+453 DIPGLFKPVE
-463 EGLSVIPDPE
+463 EGLSLTPDEE
-473 GRAYRTGF
+473 GRPYRTGF
-481 FLGDGTGVGK
+481 FLGDGTGAGK
-491 GRQIASIIL
+491 GRQVAAIIL

-543 KLGTPIG
+543 KLGIPVG
-550 AGEGILF
+550 AADGVLF

-578 DWVGENHEGMVVF
+578 EWVGDDYDGMVVF

-655 TGTAFADRRAFVE
+655 PGTAFADRRTFVD

-693 RALSFAGVEYDV
+693 RALSFAGVEYDI
-705 LEHQLTTDQIEV
+705 LEHRLTPDQIEV

-741 TDSFSKDTYNSG
+741 TDSFSNDTYNSG

-766 QRFFCQLLLGM
+766 QRFFCQLLIGM
-777 KLPALIPAIRADIDR
+777 KLPSLIPAMHADLAR
-792 DESVVVQLVSTS
+792 GESVVIQLVSTS

-809 RALAALSAEER
+809 RALAALSVEER
-820 ANLDIELSPREFL
+820 ANLDIELSPREFV
-833 MSYLMAAFPVRQMK
+833 MSYLTAAFPVRQMK
-847 TFVDDT
+847 TYVDDT
-853 GKTRSEPMSH
+853 GKTRSEPMSDE
-863 PDGRP
+863 DGRP
-868 VLSQEALAMRDDL
+868 VFSQEALEMRDNL
-881 VEQLCAL
+881 LEQLCAL
-888 PVIGSALDH
+888 PVVGSALDH
-897 IIGHFGPEA
+897 VIGHFGTDA
-906 VAEVTGRSRRI
+906 VAEVTGRSRRV

-941 FMRGQKKILIFSD
+941 FMRGAKKILIFSD

-968 ANRSRRNHYLLE
+968 ENQSRRNHYLLE

-992 GRTHRTHQASAP
+992 GRTHRTHQATAP

-1060 LEQWFRLLADG
+1060 LETWFRLLADG
-1071 KLRSTTFAD
+1071 KLRSTTLD
-1080 FQRLTG
+1080 QFQKLTG
-1086 LELEGEGGGLREDL
+1086 LELEGEGGGLKEDL
-1100 PSIQRWLN
+1100 PPIQRWLN

-1115 SLQNAIFDEYLGLI
+1115 ALQNAIFDEYLGLI
-1129 EARIETAREAGTLDI
+1129 EARIEAAREAGTLDL

-1160 VIRRDAVSGAETEIL
+1160 VIRRDQTSGAETEIL

-1182 YRPLALEKVLQLIGG
+1182 YKPVPLDRALRMLGDDSRPI
-1197 DARPMVNRKSG
+1197 VNRKSG

-1227 RRFELVRPTRRERMR
+1227 RRYELVRPTRTERMR
-1242 QDLLLETMWEDASEA
+1242 QDLLLETMWEETTEE
-1257 EFAALWSS
+1257 EFSALWQA
-1265 EVDEMQGKTRT
+1265 EVEEMQGKIRT
-1276 STIYLVAGLLLPVWD
+1276 STLYLVTGLLLPVWD
-1291 RLPDG
+1291 RLPDD
-1296 HVQVWRLTTDDGQSF
+1296 HVQVWRLNTEDGQSF
-1311 LGRLVPAPI
+1311 LGRIVPAQL
-1320 VPKLAAAFGIAATV
+1320 VSKLADAFGIAATI

-1342 KHVLQ
+1342 KHVMTT
-1347 SGETAKVGDY
+1347 GEISSVGAY
-1357 CLKRSLVAGQQRLE
+1357 RLKRSLVAGQQRLE
-1371 LINWPHPRLAELK
+1371 LLDWPHTRLAELK

-1395 KTRLFVPVSSATSI
+1395 KTRLFVPVATAVAVI
-1409 LERIAG
+1409 DRITA

>member
-1 MRTSAATTTLAAPEL
+1 MRTSPAALEL
-16 DFTEPSITAA
+16 DFSEPSITAA
-26 RAVADAIARNGA
+26 KAVAEVIARNGS
-38 LQRDT
+38 LQRET
-43 LLWVMEQAYGGSSAD
+43 LLWVMEQAHGGTSAD
-58 GHWALRDAYDMLELA
+58 GRWSLRDAYDILELA
-73 QVLHL
+73 QVFHFASAALPSEPAPCL
-78 AKADLPAQ
+78 A
-86 PGACL
+86 
-91 GALIELV
+91 ELV
-98 SNLPTHT
+98 ELVASLPTHT

-124 YLATLAARI
+124 YLAALAAQLSP
-133 APTDLVLE
+133 ADLVLE

-150 TFAHRAGARLVLNEI
+150 AFARRAGAGLVLNEL
-165 DPTRAAMLAAAFP
+165 DPLRAEMLQAAFP
-178 GVAVT
+178 GVRVT
-183 RHDAELIHDLLAPA
+183 RHDAELIHDLLPPA
-197 IQPTAVLINP
+197 IRPTAVLINP
-207 PFSRSIG
+207 PFSRSVG

-230 ARLCSG
+230 MRLVPG

-242 LPDRVDTSSR
+242 LPDRVHTSSR
-252 AWAKATEGCSLTLH
+252 AWVKATHGCGLTLH
-266 LELPANAYAKH
+266 LLLPANAYAKH
-277 GTAQPVKIM
+277 GTGQAVKIM
-286 VLEKGRGGEAPLI
+286 ILEKGRPGEAALTS
-299 RCTTLADALVAIAA
+299 CDTLAAALAHIAA
-313 CTPAPA
+313 VRSLASPL
-319 PAPASAS
+319 PASVPAHRS
-326 VVRAP
+326 MRP
-331 TRLAR
+331 TSG
-336 RAETRS
+336 S
-342 LLGTLGSKSVLKAP
+342 LLGGLSPRRPLAAPVARAQVSSAVRDIDYAVLADP
-356 APKPLRQAH
+356 AP
-365 QPIDYTVF
+365 
-373 AEPVP
+373 
-378 TGEVEGVYLPYR
+378 VEEAVGVYLPYR
-390 PSRVAI
+390 PSRIAI
-396 PCASAHP
+396 GCASEHP
-403 TALVESMAMGSI
+403 TALVESIAMGSI
-415 TAPRPT
+415 TAPRPGYKPQLPA
-421 YVPTLSQTVVEAK
+421 YVVDGKV
-434 LLSDAQ
+434 LSDAQ
-440 LETLIYAGDAFER
+440 LETVIYACDAFER
-453 DTAGRFSPSE
+453 DLPGRFLPAE
-463 EGLSVIPDPE
+463 EGLSLTPDNAGQPY
-473 GRAYRTGF
+473 RAGF
-481 FLGDGTGVGK
+481 FLADGTGAGK
-491 GRQIASIIL
+491 GRQVASIIL
-500 DQWLRGRRKHI
+500 DQWLRGRRRHV

-543 KLGTPIG
+543 KLGTPVG
-550 AGEGILF
+550 AGEGVLF

-573 LQQIL
+573 LRQIL
-578 DWVGENHEGMVVF
+578 EWVGDGFDGLVVF

-655 TGTAFADRRAFVE
+655 PGTAFADRKAFVE

-675 AAMELIARDL
+675 AALELIARDL
-685 KMQGLYVA
+685 KMQGLYAA
-693 RALSFAGVEYDV
+693 RALSFAGVEYDI
-705 LEHQLTTDQIEV
+705 LEHRLAVDQIAV

-766 QRFFCQLLLGM
+766 QRFFGQLLIGM
-777 KLPALIPAIRADIDR
+777 KLPSLIPAMREDLARGD
-792 DESVVVQLVSTS
+792 SVVVQLVTTS

-809 RALAALSAEER
+809 RALAGLGAEER

-833 MSYLMAAFPVRQMK
+833 MDYLMAAFPVRQMK
-847 TFVDDT
+847 TFADDT
-853 GKTRSEPMSH
+853 GKTRSEPMC
-863 PDGRP
+863 DEEGRP
-868 VLSQEALAMRDDL
+868 VLSQEALQMRDDM
-881 VEQLCAL
+881 VEGIGAL
-888 PVIGSALDH
+888 PIVGSALDH
-897 IIGHFGPEA
+897 IIGHFGTHA

-917 IMDAHGRQRV
+917 VVDTAGRQRI
-927 ESRSS
+927 ENRSP

-941 FMRGQKKILIFSD
+941 FMRGEKKILIFSD
-954 AGGTGRSYHASLTA
+954 AGGTGRSYHASLSA
-968 ANRSRRNHYLLE
+968 ENRSRRIHYLLE

-1053 SDYAKES
+1053 SDYAKEA

-1071 KLRSTTFAD
+1071 KLRSVNFAD
-1080 FQRLTG
+1080 FQQLTG
-1086 LELEGEGGGLREDL
+1086 LALEGEGGGLKEEL
-1100 PSIQRWLN
+1100 PPIQRWLN

-1115 SLQNAIFDEYLGLI
+1115 ALQNAIFDEYLGLI
-1129 EARIETAREAGTLDI
+1129 EARVEAAREAGTLDV
-1144 GVESINAE
+1144 GVESITAE

-1160 VIRRDAVSGAETEIL
+1160 VIRRDPVSGAETEIL

-1182 YRPLALEKVLQLIGG
+1182 YKPLALDRALRILGE
-1197 DARPMVNRKSG
+1197 DARPIVNRKSG
-1208 KAAIRCST
+1208 KAAIRCET

-1227 RRFELVRPTRRERMR
+1227 RRYELIRPTRNERMR
-1242 QDLLLETMWEDASEA
+1242 QDLLLETMWEEASEE
-1257 EFAALWSS
+1257 EFAAFWSA
-1265 EVDEMQGKTRT
+1265 EVDELQGRTRT

-1291 RLPDG
+1291 RLPDE

-1320 VPKLAAAFGIAATV
+1320 VPKLAAAFGIDAAI
-1334 TVSGEETA
+1334 TVSAADTS
-1342 KHVLQ
+1342 KHVLAT
-1347 SGETAKVGDY
+1347 GETSAIGAY
-1357 CLKRSLVAGQQRLE
+1357 RLKRSLVAGQQRLE
-1371 LINWPHPRLAELK
+1371 LLDWPHTRLAELK

-1395 KTRLFVPVSSATSI
+1395 KTRLFVPVGSAPAI
-1409 LERIAG
+1409 LDRITA

>member
-1 MRTSAATTTLAAPEL
+1 MRTSAAALEL

-26 RAVADAIARNGA
+26 KAVACAIAQNGS

-43 LLWVMEQAYGGSSAD
+43 LIWLMEQAYGSSSAD
-58 GHWALRDAYDMLELA
+58 GRWSLRDAYDVLELA
-73 QVLHL
+73 QVIHL
-78 AKADLPAQ
+78 ETATLPSAPQ
-86 PGACL
+86 DCL
-91 GALIELV
+91 AALSELV
-98 SNLPTHT
+98 ANLPTHT
-105 VRSEEQIELQ
+105 VRSEAQVELQ

-124 YLATLAARI
+124 YLAAVAAQI

-150 TFAHRAGARLVLNEI
+150 TFARRAGARLALNEI
-165 DPTRAAMLAAAFP
+165 DPARVEMLQAAFP

-183 RHDAELIHDLLAPA
+183 CHDAELIHDLLASS
-197 IQPTAVLINP
+197 IRPTAVLINP

-230 ARLCSG
+230 MRLAPG

-242 LPDRVDTSSR
+242 LPDRVDTTSR
-252 AWAKATEGCSLTLH
+252 AWITATEGCGLTLH
-266 LELPANAYAKH
+266 LLLPANAYAKH
-277 GTAQPVKIM
+277 GTGQAVKIM
-286 VLEKGRGGEAPLI
+286 LLEKGAPGHADLI
-299 RCTTLADALVAIAA
+299 ACDTLQAALAHA
-313 CTPAPA
+313 TAPR
-319 PAPASAS
+319 ASAS
-326 VVRAP
+326 PAPSLWRTRARAP
-331 TRLAR
+331 
-336 RAETRS
+336 S
-342 LLGTLGSKSVLKAP
+342 LLGGLAARPRLSAP
-356 APKPLRQAH
+356 VARPMVSIATRD
-365 QPIDYTVF
+365 IDYTIL
-373 AEPVP
+373 ADPAPV
-378 TGEVEGVYLPYR
+378 GEAVGVYLPYR
-390 PSRVAI
+390 PSRIAI
-396 PCASAHP
+396 GCASEHP
-403 TALVESMAMGSI
+403 TALVESLAMGSI
-415 TAPRPT
+415 TAPQPSFRPQL
-421 YVPTLSQTVVEAK
+421 PARVVDEK
-434 LLSDAQ
+434 VLSDAQ
-440 LETLIYAGDAFER
+440 LETLIYASDAFER
-453 DTAGRFSPSE
+453 DLPGRFLPAE
-463 EGLSVIPDPE
+463 EGLSLTPDGAGQP
-473 GRAYRTGF
+473 YRTGF
-481 FLGDGTGVGK
+481 FLADGTGAGK
-491 GRQIASIIL
+491 GRQVASIIL
-500 DQWLRGRRKHI
+500 DQWLRGRRKHV

-543 KLGTPIG
+543 KLGTPVG
-550 AGEGILF
+550 AGEGVLF

-573 LQQIL
+573 LRQIL
-578 DWVGENHEGMVVF
+578 DWLSDGFDGMIVF

-655 TGTAFADRRAFVE
+655 PSTAFADRKAFVE

-675 AAMELIARDL
+675 AALELIARDL
-685 KMQGLYVA
+685 KTQGLYAA
-693 RALSFAGVEYDV
+693 RALSFAGVEYDI
-705 LEHQLTTDQIEV
+705 LEHRLTPDQIGV

-732 RAALDATRV
+732 RAALDATRI

-766 QRFFCQLLLGM
+766 QRFFGQLLIGM
-777 KLPALIPAIRADIDR
+777 KLPSLIPAMREDLARGD
-792 DESVVVQLVSTS
+792 SVVVQLVSTS

-809 RALAALSAEER
+809 RALAGLDSQDR

-833 MSYLMAAFPVRQMK
+833 MDYLTAAFPVRQMK
-847 TFVDDT
+847 TFMDDT
-853 GKTRSEPMSH
+853 GKTRSEPMV
-863 PDGRP
+863 DEEGRP
-868 VLSQEALAMRDDL
+868 VLSQEALRMRDYMI
-881 VEQLCAL
+881 EQLCAL
-888 PVIGSALDH
+888 PIVGSALDH
-897 IIGHFGPEA
+897 IIGHFGTDA
-906 VAEVTGRSRRI
+906 VAEVTGRSRRVVVD
-917 IMDAHGRQRV
+917 MTGRQRI
-927 ESRSS
+927 ENRSP

-941 FMRGQKKILIFSD
+941 FMRGAKKILIFSD
-954 AGGTGRSYHASLTA
+954 AGGTGRSYHASLSA
-968 ANRSRRNHYLLE
+968 ENRSRRIHYLLE

-992 GRTHRTHQASAP
+992 GRTHRTHQACAP
-1004 LFRPVSTDCR
+1004 LFRPASTDCR

-1053 SDYAKES
+1053 SDYAKEA
-1060 LEQWFRLLADG
+1060 LETWFRLLAEG
-1071 KLRSTTFAD
+1071 KLRSVNFGE
-1080 FQRLTG
+1080 FQQLTG
-1086 LELEGEGGGLREDL
+1086 LDLEGEGGGLKEEL
-1100 PSIQRWLN
+1100 PPIQRWLN

-1115 SLQNAIFDEYLGLI
+1115 ALQNAIFDEYLGLI
-1129 EARIETAREAGTLDI
+1129 EARVEAAREAGTLDL

-1160 VIRRDAVSGAETEIL
+1160 VIRRDPVSGAETEIL

-1182 YRPLALEKVLQLIGG
+1182 YKPLALDRALRMLGE
-1197 DARPMVNRKSG
+1197 DSRPMVNRRSG

-1216 YSLTDDDGEIV
+1216 FSLTDDDGEIV
-1227 RRFELVRPTRRERMR
+1227 RRYELIRPTRTERMR
-1242 QDLLLETMWEDASEA
+1242 QDLLLETMWEEA
-1257 EFAALWSS
+1257 GEEEFSALWSA
-1265 EVDEMQGKTRT
+1265 EVDEMRGKTRT
-1276 STIYLVAGLLLPVWD
+1276 STIYLVTGLLLPVWD
-1291 RLPDG
+1291 RLPDD

-1320 VPKLAAAFGIAATV
+1320 VPKLAEAFGIAATI
-1334 TVSGEETA
+1334 TVSGDETA
-1342 KHVLQ
+1342 KHVMT
-1347 SGETAKVGDY
+1347 SGEISTVGAY
-1357 CLKRSLVAGQQRLE
+1357 RLKRSLVAGQQRLE
-1371 LINWPHPRLAELK
+1371 LLDWPHTRLAELK

-1395 KTRLFVPVSSATSI
+1395 KTRLFVPVAQAAVVI
-1409 LERIAG
+1409 DRITD

>member
-1 MRTSAATTTLAAPEL
+1 MRTSSAALEL
-16 DFTEPSITAA
+16 DFTDPAITAA
-26 RAVADAIARNGA
+26 KAVAGVIAKHGS

-43 LLWVMEQAYGGSSAD
+43 LLWAMEQAYGGSSAD
-58 GHWALRDAYDMLELA
+58 GCWSLRDAYDVLELA
-73 QVLHL
+73 QVMHL
-78 AKADLPAQ
+78 GAADLPSE
-86 PGACL
+86 PHACL
-91 GALIELV
+91 AELIELV
-98 SNLPTHT
+98 AGLPTHT
-105 VRSEEQIELQ
+105 VRSEEQIALQ

-150 TFAHRAGARLVLNEI
+150 VFARRAGARLVLNEF
-165 DPTRAAMLAAAFP
+165 DPARAGMLQAAFP
-178 GVAVT
+178 DVAVT
-183 RHDAELIHDLLAPA
+183 RHDAELIHDLLPPM
-197 IQPTAVLINP
+197 IRPSAVLINP

-214 RHADPLAAFR
+214 RQADPLAAFR

-230 ARLCSG
+230 MRLAPG

-242 LPDRVDTSSR
+242 LPNRVDTSSR
-252 AWAKATEGCSLTLH
+252 AWRKATEGCGLTLH
-266 LELPANAYAKH
+266 LLLPANAYAKH
-277 GTAQPVKIM
+277 GTGQAVKIM
-286 VLEKGRGGEAPLI
+286 VLTKGATYHCNPITCETLDAAL
-299 RCTTLADALVAIAA
+299 TLAAGEPVILGPTLA
-313 CTPAPA
+313 
-319 PAPASAS
+319 ASAQQPH
-326 VVRAP
+326 RAP
-331 TRLAR
+331 GGASLLGGLAARPRLAR
-336 RAETRS
+336 
-342 LLGTLGSKSVLKAP
+342 P
-356 APKPLRQAH
+356 APRPIISVAARD
-365 QPIDYTVF
+365 IDYKVLNDP
-373 AEPVP
+373 APV
-378 TGEVEGVYLPYR
+378 GDAVGIYLPYR
-390 PSRVAI
+390 PSRI
-396 PCASAHP
+396 IIGCASGHP
-403 TALVESMAMGSI
+403 TALVESIAMGSI
-415 TAPRPT
+415 TAPRPSFRPQLPAH
-421 YVPTLSQTVVEAK
+421 VIDDRV
-434 LLSDAQ
+434 LSDAQ
-440 LETLIYAGDAFER
+440 LETLVYAGDAFER
-453 DTAGRFSPSE
+453 DLPGRFLPAE
-463 EGLSVIPDPE
+463 EGLSLTPDEAGQP
-473 GRAYRTGF
+473 YRTGF
-481 FLGDGTGVGK
+481 FLADGTGAGK
-491 GRQIASIIL
+491 GRQVASIIL
-500 DQWLRGRRKHI
+500 DQWLRGRRKHV

-543 KLGTPIG
+543 KLGTAVG
-550 AGEGILF
+550 AGEGVLF

-573 LQQIL
+573 LSQIL
-578 DWVGENHEGMVVF
+578 KWLGGGFEGMIVF

-607 GTKDGSDQGIAGV
+607 GTKDGSDQGVAGV

-655 TGTAFADRRAFVE
+655 TGTAFADRKAFVE

-675 AAMELIARDL
+675 AALELIARDL
-685 KMQGLYVA
+685 KMQGLYGA
-693 RALSFAGVEYDV
+693 RALSFAGVEYDI
-705 LEHQLTTDQIEV
+705 LEHRLTPDQIAV

-732 RAALDATRV
+732 RAALDATRI

-766 QRFFCQLLLGM
+766 QRFFGQLLVGM
-777 KLPALIPAIRADIDR
+777 KLPSLIPAMHEDLARGD
-792 DESVVVQLVSTS
+792 SVVVQLVSTS

-809 RALAALSAEER
+809 RALAGLGAEER

-833 MSYLMAAFPVRQMK
+833 MDYLTAAFPVRQMK

-853 GKTRSEPMSH
+853 GKTRSEPMADE
-863 PDGRP
+863 DGRP
-868 VLSQEALAMRDDL
+868 VLSQEAVRMRDDML
-881 VEQLCAL
+881 EQVGAL
-888 PVIGSALDH
+888 PIVGSALDH
-897 IIGHFGPEA
+897 IIGHFGTDA

-917 IMDAHGRQRV
+917 VVDLAGRQRI
-927 ESRSS
+927 ENRSP

-941 FMRGQKKILIFSD
+941 FMRGAKKILIFSD
-954 AGGTGRSYHASLTA
+954 AGGTGRSYHASLSA
-968 ANRSRRNHYLLE
+968 ENQSRRIHYLLE

-1060 LEQWFRLLADG
+1060 LETWFRLLADG
-1071 KLRSTTFAD
+1071 KLRSVNFGD
-1080 FQRLTG
+1080 FQQLTG
-1086 LELEGEGGGLREDL
+1086 LDLEGEGGGLKEEL
-1100 PSIQRWLN
+1100 PPIQRWLN

-1115 SLQNAIFDEYLGLI
+1115 ALQNAIFDEYLGLI
-1129 EARIETAREAGTLDI
+1129 EARVEAAREAGTLDL

-1160 VIRRDAVSGAETEIL
+1160 VIRRDPVSGAETEIL
-1175 RLETEER
+1175 QIETEER
-1182 YRPLALEKVLQLIGG
+1182 YKPLALERALRILGE
-1197 DARPMVNRKSG
+1197 DSRPMVNRKSG

-1227 RRFELVRPTRRERMR
+1227 RRYELVRPTRTERMR
-1242 QDLLLETMWEDASEA
+1242 QDLLLETRWEEASEE
-1257 EFAALWSS
+1257 EFAALWAA
-1265 EVDEMQGKTRT
+1265 EVEEMRDKTRT
-1276 STIYLVAGLLLPVWD
+1276 STIFLVTGLLLPVWD
-1291 RLPDG
+1291 RLPDD
-1296 HVQVWRLTTDDGQSF
+1296 HVQVWRLTTDEGQSF

-1320 VPKLAAAFGIAATV
+1320 VPKLAAAFGIAATIA
-1334 TVSGEETA
+1334 VSGEDTA
-1342 KHVLQ
+1342 RHVMTT
-1347 SGETAKVGDY
+1347 GETGAVGAY
-1357 CLKRSLVAGQQRLE
+1357 RLKRSLVAGQQRLE
-1371 LINWPHPRLAELK
+1371 LIDWPHTRLAELK

-1395 KTRLFVPVSSATSI
+1395 KTRLFVPVVSAPAI
-1409 LERIAG
+1409 IERIAA

>member
-1 MRTSAATTTLAAPEL
+1 MRTSASALEL

-26 RAVADAIARNGA
+26 RAVADTIARNGS
-38 LQRDT
+38 LTRET
-43 LLWVMEQAYGGSSAD
+43 LLWVMETAYGCSSAE
-58 GHWALRDAYDMLELA
+58 GRWSLRDAYDMLELA
-73 QVLHL
+73 QVLYL
-78 AKADLPAQ
+78 EGADLPTA
-86 PGACL
+86 PLTCL
-91 GALIELV
+91 AALTDLV
-98 SNLPTHT
+98 AGLPTHT
-105 VRSEEQIELQ
+105 VRSEEQIALQ
-115 QFSTPAPIA
+115 QFSTPVPIA

-133 APTDLVLE
+133 ASTDVVLE

-150 TFAHRAGARLVLNEI
+150 VFARRIGARLILNEL
-165 DPTRAAMLAAAFP
+165 DPARAGMLEAAFP
-178 GVAVT
+178 GFPVS
-183 RHDAELIHDLLAPA
+183 RHDGELIHDLLPRS
-197 IQPTAVLINP
+197 ISPTAVLVNP

-230 ARLCSG
+230 MRLAPG

-252 AWAKATEGCSLTLH
+252 AWSKAIEGCALTLH
-266 LELPANAYAKH
+266 LELPGNAYAKH
-277 GTAQPVKIM
+277 GTSQTVKIM
-286 VLEKGRGGEAPLI
+286 VLEKGTGDHAELI
-299 RCTTLADALVAIAA
+299 RSGSLAEALAAI
-313 CTPAPA
+313 T
-319 PAPASAS
+319 
-326 VVRAP
+326 AP
-331 TRLAR
+331 TAPVRVPSVQHLAR
-336 RAETRS
+336 PSARGS
-342 LLGTLGSKSVLKAP
+342 LLGGLANKPRLTAP
-356 APKPLRQAH
+356 SPKVAQSLAAVD
-365 QPIDYTVF
+365 ITYTVF
-373 AEPVP
+373 AEPVS
-378 TGEVEGVYLPYR
+378 TGEAVGVYLPYR

-396 PCASAHP
+396 SCSSAHP
-403 TALVESMAMGSI
+403 TALVESIAMGSI
-415 TAPRPT
+415 TAPRPS
-421 YVPTLSQTVVEAK
+421 YFPRLPTQVVDSK
-434 LLSDAQ
+434 VLSDAQ

-453 DTAGRFSPSE
+453 DIPGLFKPVEAGLSLTPDE
-463 EGLSVIPDPE
+463 EGRP
-473 GRAYRTGF
+473 YRTGF
-481 FLGDGTGVGK
+481 FLGDGTGAGK
-491 GRQIASIIL
+491 GRQVAAIIL

-543 KLGTPIG
+543 KLGIPVG
-550 AGEGILF
+550 AAEGVLF

-578 DWVGENHEGMVVF
+578 EWVGDDYDGMVVF

-643 NLAYATRLGLWG
+643 NFAYATRLGLWG
-655 TGTAFADRRAFVE
+655 PGTAFADRRTFVD

-693 RALSFAGVEYDV
+693 RALSFAGVEYDI
-705 LEHQLTTDQIEV
+705 LEHRLTPDQIEV

-741 TDSFSKDTYNSG
+741 TDSFSNDTYNSG

-766 QRFFCQLLLGM
+766 QRFFCQLLIGM
-777 KLPALIPAIRADIDR
+777 KLPSLIPAMHADLAR
-792 DESVVVQLVSTS
+792 GESVVIQLVSTS

-809 RALAALSAEER
+809 RALAALSVEER
-820 ANLDIELSPREFL
+820 ANLDIELSPREFV
-833 MSYLMAAFPVRQMK
+833 MSYLTAAFPVRQMK
-847 TFVDDT
+847 TYVDDT
-853 GKTRSEPMSH
+853 GKTRSEPMSDE
-863 PDGRP
+863 DGRP
-868 VLSQEALAMRDDL
+868 VFSQEALEMRDNL
-881 VEQLCAL
+881 LEQLCAL
-888 PVIGSALDH
+888 PVVGSALDH
-897 IIGHFGPEA
+897 VIGHFGTDA
-906 VAEVTGRSRRI
+906 VAEVTGRSRRV

-941 FMRGQKKILIFSD
+941 FMRGAKKILIFSD

-968 ANRSRRNHYLLE
+968 ENQSRRNHYLLE

-992 GRTHRTHQASAP
+992 GRTHRTHQATAP

-1060 LEQWFRLLADG
+1060 LETWFRLLADG
-1071 KLRSTTFAD
+1071 KLRSTTLD
-1080 FQRLTG
+1080 QFQKLTG
-1086 LELEGEGGGLREDL
+1086 LELEGEGGGLKEDL
-1100 PSIQRWLN
+1100 PPIQRWLN

-1115 SLQNAIFDEYLGLI
+1115 ALQNAIFDEYLGLI
-1129 EARIETAREAGTLDI
+1129 EARIEAAREAGTLDL

-1160 VIRRDAVSGAETEIL
+1160 VIRRDQTSGAETEIL

-1182 YRPLALEKVLQLIGG
+1182 YKPVPLDRALQMLGDDSRPI
-1197 DARPMVNRKSG
+1197 VNRKSG
-1208 KAAIRCST
+1208 KAAIRCNT

-1227 RRFELVRPTRRERMR
+1227 RRYELVRPTRTERMR
-1242 QDLLLETMWEDASEA
+1242 QDLLLETMWEETTEE
-1257 EFAALWSS
+1257 EFSALWQA
-1265 EVDEMQGKTRT
+1265 EVEEMQGKIRT
-1276 STIYLVAGLLLPVWD
+1276 STLYLVTGLLLPVWD
-1291 RLPDG
+1291 RLPDD
-1296 HVQVWRLTTDDGQSF
+1296 HVQVWRLNTEDGQSF
-1311 LGRLVPAPI
+1311 LGRIVPAPL
-1320 VPKLAAAFGIAATV
+1320 VSKLADAFGIAATI

-1342 KHVLQ
+1342 KHVMTT
-1347 SGETAKVGDY
+1347 GEISSVGAY
-1357 CLKRSLVAGQQRLE
+1357 RLKRSLVAGQQRLE
-1371 LINWPHPRLAELK
+1371 LLDWPHTRLAELK

-1395 KTRLFVPVSSATSI
+1395 KTRLFVPAATAVAVI
-1409 LERIAG
+1409 DRITA